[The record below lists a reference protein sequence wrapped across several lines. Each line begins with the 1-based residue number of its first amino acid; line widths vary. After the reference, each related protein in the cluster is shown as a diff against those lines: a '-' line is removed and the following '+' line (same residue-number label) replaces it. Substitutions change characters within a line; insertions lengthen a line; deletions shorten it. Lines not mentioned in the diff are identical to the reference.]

1 MSPVF
6 FILRG
11 PSINKGIYV
20 SKSDYFGIA
29 LKHTFLAN
37 PYRELRQ
44 REAVLYRTNPCK
56 QGQDFPHCIHYNEYI
71 QED

>member
-29 LKHTFLAN
+29 LKHTFFAN

-44 REAVLYRTNPCK
+44 REACTVPDKSVQAGTGFSALHPL
-56 QGQDFPHCIHYNEYI
+56 Q
-71 QED
+71 